1 MCDSGIIHWGVM
13 SKAVLVENNLKFINK
28 QDSNNIDLIKH
39 RETVKNIMNSTRT
52 ISESSLVNIN
62 AFGSENI
69 GFMGSMIE
77 KLSNLTKFNVGN

>member
-1 MCDSGIIHWGVM
+1 
-13 SKAVLVENNLKFINK
+13 
-28 QDSNNIDLIKH
+28 
-39 RETVKNIMNSTRT
+39 MNSTRT

-77 KLSNLTKFNVGN
+77 KLSNITKFNVGN